1 MRVLAALILVLAAA
15 ATNGQ
20 RISTIQL
27 DGTQYFI
34 SRLNPY
40 APELNYFLAYQY
52 CRSLGLQLTSFET
65 KEKADTLSQYMKN
78 AGLNKY
84 EYWTSGN
91 KLGTTML
98 LWMSTGLPFNATFN
112 YLSHETDIEQADPS
126 INAARHLRD
135 VSVLGKSCM
144 SLSGHDLQWT
154 LSDCG
159 AVKDFICEQTRC
171 YYYNY
176 GSIPVSATQG
186 KPIISTT
193 ISTPPS
199 TIYDRPTTPY
209 PYMHNSVA
217 PEDDD
222 PKLEA
227 LTELAAEEEQAV
239 EEEVTTEETAA
250 AAAETEYDSSS
261 SVNEEN
267 LEVSSPEDSESD
279 PEQQQQPMQPKRL
292 EDLFPFERT
301 RPISWNRS

>member
-1 MRVLAALILVLAAA
+1 MICNGPSATAALSRTSSA
-15 ATNGQ
+15 
-20 RISTIQL
+20 
-27 DGTQYFI
+27 
-34 SRLNPY
+34 SRLGATITTTVPSPCPPHRGKQGIN
-40 APELNYFLAYQY
+40 FL
-52 CRSLGLQLTSFET
+52 S
-65 KEKADTLSQYMKN
+65 
-78 AGLNKY
+78 
-84 EYWTSGN
+84 
-91 KLGTTML
+91 
-98 LWMSTGLPFNATFN
+98 
-112 YLSHETDIEQADPS
+112 
-126 INAARHLRD
+126 
-135 VSVLGKSCM
+135 
-144 SLSGHDLQWT
+144 
-154 LSDCG
+154 
-159 AVKDFICEQTRC
+159 
-171 YYYNY
+171 
-176 GSIPVSATQG
+176 

-261 SVNEEN
+261 SSVNEEN